1 LYLKGQQGIGKSTL
15 FVFLKDYVIG
25 LELLLETGSEPIRS
39 KFNSILAGKLLVVFE
54 ELENFSC
61 NEWNAISSKL
71 KHLVD
76 STTFTIEKKGID
88 SIQTNNLNNYIINSN
103 NDAIKDDDGRRYF
116 ILDVS
121 HKYMGNHEYF
131 GQLRKKAFHD
141 KVGQAF
147 YSFMLEIDVNNFIPQ
162 NYPDTESKLNSHIKR
177 LDKVY
182 EFIKEEFILKKINIK
197 HTTKELYDMYKEFT
211 QSNNYKKVDKTTFK
225 EKLTQINI
233 TYKKTNGNDYYKY
246 SIDTLIDIYKKRH
259 WISDDDEFEDENISI
274 ESDKDNIEQQEI
286 KEKDDLL
293 KEKDDLLNLLKEKDE
308 EIEKLKEALLKLELI
323 ELMKKSKVNDNQK
336 RAITFRNNKIEDP
349 KEEDDLAL

>member
-1 LYLKGQQGIGKSTL
+1 M
-15 FVFLKDYVIG
+15 
-25 LELLLETGSEPIRS
+25 
-39 KFNSILAGKLLVVFE
+39 
-54 ELENFSC
+54 
-61 NEWNAISSKL
+61 
-71 KHLVD
+71 
-76 STTFTIEKKGID
+76 IEKKTID
-88 SIQTNNLNNYIINSN
+88 AFQTNNMNNYIINSN

-131 GQLRKKAFHD
+131 GKLRKKAFND

-147 YSFMLEIDVNNFIPQ
+147 YSYMLEVDINNFIPQ
-162 NYPDTESKLNSHIKR
+162 NYPYTESKLNSHIKR

-197 HTTKELYDMYKEFT
+197 HTRKELYDMYKEFT